1 MKTVKKD
8 PPSFIDVIKAALLA
22 NPATSGLATLAGAAV
37 NEGKERLAENLK
49 PYGYK
54 GSIRKLNEHGVR
66 QLHLTSPKDRIIN
79 ALMGESE
86 YSQDE
91 LNSPS
96 EAMKE
101 RKALFR
107 SVLGLGGDGLPASE
121 YMDDAYRSPVTEK
134 FIKNILN
141 DPQRYYSQYS
151 NTPKSKQLMS
161 DVIDQLVKEPQ
172 YVGAGGYNTLGTFS
186 LNRGSD
192 DRGDYIDY
200 YDEWDLNPF
209 TDNLGGKPDK
219 NKRKIEDFFYDD
231 VFRLNTPKV
240 YGRVYMDELIGG
252 DQEVPKLLDRLNKS
266 SIYG

>member
-1 MKTVKKD
+1 M
-8 PPSFIDVIKAALLA
+8 DVIRTALLA

-37 NEGKERLAENLK
+37 HEGKERLAENLK
-49 PYGYK
+49 PYGYQ
-54 GSIRKLNEHGVR
+54 GQTRKLNDHGVM
-66 QLHLTSPKDRIIN
+66 QLHLTSPQDRIIN
-79 ALMGESE
+79 AIMGESE
-86 YSQDE
+86 YSGSE

-96 EAMKE
+96 EALKE

-107 SVLGLGGDGLPASE
+107 NVLGLGGDGLPASD
-121 YMDDAYRSPVTEK
+121 YMDGAYRSPVTENFLK
-134 FIKNILN
+134 SILN
-141 DPQRYYSQYS
+141 DPQSYYGKYS
-151 NTPKSKQLMS
+151 GTPKGKQLMS

-172 YVGAGGYNTLGTFS
+172 YVGAGGHNTLGTFT

-209 TDNLGGKPDK
+209 TDDFGRKPDED
-219 NKRKIEDFFYDD
+219 KRKIEDFFYDD
-231 VFRLNTPKV
+231 VFGLNTPKV

-252 DQEVPKLLDRLNKS
+252 DQEVPKLLERLNKS